1 MSSTVSQQ
9 LLKQCEEAWRHF
21 STRTLHQ
28 FNVQH
33 TKKKSCHGAIV
44 TGCTLS
50 TLGSG
55 KTFGIGETF
64 GVREDRWDQG
74 EPLGSGRTL
83 GIREDPWEKQVTFSV
98 KTPKDVL
105 GRRARASPA
114 AGLAGGVEGGD
125 GRPEM
130 C

>member
-1 MSSTVSQQ
+1 M
-9 LLKQCEEAWRHF
+9 
-21 STRTLHQ
+21 
-28 FNVQH
+28 
-33 TKKKSCHGAIV
+33 

-114 AGLAGGVEGGD
+114 AGLAGGGVEGGD